1 MNNYQAQLYRINYL
15 ANTQFNINPYIP
27 NYNFPIRDE
36 DILSLVESYFS
47 KKNLN
52 KNLDM
57 RLQIIN
63 EEGLIPIEY
72 IIEYNL
78 EKING
83 IKITQE
89 KLCNLI
95 EKIGSDIVGKKILD
109 NKIYLYP
116 KNYDSYK
123 NSLTSIEDLQK
134 IKDEQIKKQQLFMQQ
149 QQMMIQQS
157 QMQIPFMGNMIHP
170 MNMNM
175 GMYYGPFLW
184 NPQNMNFNPNQT
196 QNQNPKNN
204 EKKGDNE

>member
-1 MNNYQAQLYRINYL
+1 MNNYQAQMLRMNYL
-15 ANTQFNINPYIP
+15 ANTQLNINPYIP
-27 NYNFPIRDE
+27 YYNFPYRDE

-63 EEGLIPIEY
+63 DEGLIPIEY
-72 IIEYNL
+72 IININL

-95 EKIGSDIVGKKILD
+95 EKIGSDIVGIKTLD
-109 NKIYLYP
+109 YKIYLYP
-116 KNYDSYK
+116 KNYDSFK
-123 NSLTSIEDLQK
+123 NTLVSIEELQK

-149 QQMMIQQS
+149 QMMIQQS
-157 QMQIPFMGNMIHP
+157 QMQVPFMGNMIHP

-175 GMYYGPFLW
+175 GMYYGPLIW
-184 NPQNMNFNPNQT
+184 PQQINFNNQI
-196 QNQNPKNN
+196 NQMRNL
-204 EKKGDNE
+204 EKKNDKV